1 MKVTNILLAALMT
14 FVQTTPL
21 STVSAPDM
29 NASAATTQVEFVD
42 LSAEHSEIATWAVG
56 LYQEAGLELPAIT
69 FVYHGD
75 DTDACEGWFGVHEVT
90 EGRSVI
96 GICTSR
102 TTRQLENLFVHEL
115 AHAWCAHS
123 LPEER
128 RSDFQELRSCP
139 VWRGD
144 VPWHERGAEQAAEI
158 LMWGLVDRPTGVVTI
173 DDHGCDDLEAGY
185 RALTGDAPLHG
196 YRDYC

>member
-1 MKVTNILLAALMT
+1 MA
-14 FVQTTPL
+14 FVPTTPP
-21 STVSAPDM
+21 STASAPDVTT
-29 NASAATTQVEFVD
+29 SAATTQVEFVD
-42 LSAEHSEIATWAVG
+42 LSAEQVEIATWAVG
-56 LYQEAGLELPAIT
+56 LYHEAGLALPAIT

-75 DTDACEGWFGVHEVT
+75 DSDACSGWFGVHEVT
-90 EGRSVI
+90 ERGSVI

-102 TTRQLENLFVHEL
+102 HTAQIEALFVHEL

-123 LPEER
+123 LSDER
-128 RSDFQELRSCP
+128 RGDFQELRSCP
-139 VWRGD
+139 IWRGVD

-158 LMWGLVDRPTGVVTI
+158 LVWGLIDRPTGVVTI
-173 DDHGCDDLEAGY
+173 NDHGCDALEAGY